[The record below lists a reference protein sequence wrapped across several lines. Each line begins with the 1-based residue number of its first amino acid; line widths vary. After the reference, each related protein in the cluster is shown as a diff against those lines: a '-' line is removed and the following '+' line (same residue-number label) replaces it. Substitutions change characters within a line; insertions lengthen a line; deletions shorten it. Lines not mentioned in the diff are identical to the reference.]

1 MKFKFGPIV
10 FLSGILFM
18 TLTSRL
24 MFSPLLL
31 RIEADLGISHAR
43 ATTFFLL
50 VSLGYSFS
58 MLASGFVSRTL
69 THRYTI
75 VLASLSTGV
84 MLFFV
89 AMSSTLIAMQ
99 IGMVL
104 LGMGSGL
111 YLASGM
117 ATLYDLVDP
126 KNLGKTIGIHEIGP
140 SLSFMAAPLL
150 AQIFAPVLGWR
161 GVLMLIAALCFAL
174 GALFALFGRGGRFR
188 GETPSFGNLHL
199 LFSQSSFLIILV
211 FFCLVASASLG
222 TYAILPTF
230 LVTERGLTEG
240 MSNLF
245 VGLSRVSG
253 PFMVFFTGWL
263 IDRADVR
270 RLFVVV
276 FTALGLA
283 TLLLGFGHGALLVAA
298 MVLQPLFTAAF
309 FPAAFALL
317 ANVGP
322 HRLRNVAVSLVIPF
336 AYFFGGGA
344 VPAFLGIM
352 GERGAFGL
360 GIALIGALM
369 LVSLVL
375 LLFLKFPDLRENNRS
390 IQALRRS
397 R

>member
-10 FLSGILFM
+10 FLSCILFL

-31 RIEADLGISHAR
+31 RIEADLGISHAK

-50 VSLGYSFS
+50 VSLGYASA
-58 MLASGFVSRTL
+58 MLASGFVSRII

-75 VLASLSTGV
+75 IVSSLSTSV
-84 MLFFV
+84 MLFTV
-89 AMSSTLIAMQ
+89 AMSSSLIAMR

-117 ATLYDLVDP
+117 ATLYDMVEP
-126 KNLGKTIGIHEIGP
+126 KNWGKAIGIHEIGP
-140 SLSFMAAPLL
+140 SLSFMAAPFL

-161 GVLMLIAALCFAL
+161 GVLILIAASCFTL
-174 GALFALFGRGGRFR
+174 GIFFAIFGRGGRFR
-188 GETPSFGNLHL
+188 GETPSFGNLRL

-222 TYAILPTF
+222 AYAILPTF
-230 LVTERGLTEG
+230 LVTERGMTEG
-240 MSNLF
+240 MSNLL

-263 IDRADVR
+263 IDRSDIR

-283 TLLLGFGHGALLVAA
+283 TLLIGFGHGALLVTAV
-298 MVLQPLFTAAF
+298 VLQPLFTAAF

-322 HRLRNVAVSLVIPF
+322 PRLRNVAVSMVIPF

-375 LLFLKFPDLRENNRS
+375 LLFLKFPDLRESNRS
-390 IQALRRS
+390 I
-397 R
+397 